1 MKYLY
6 TLIFSLFFSSV
17 YAAERQL
24 KCKVIGISDGDTLT
38 CLVNKTP
45 LKIRLQ
51 HIDAPEQAQPYGNK
65 AKQALAQFVFQ
76 QNITA
81 IVSGYDR
88 YQRLL
93 ATLYLNGKNIN
104 LALVENGMAW
114 AYTTKREYIEA
125 QDQAQQAKIGLWQDK
140 FPINPSQWRKT
151 HASTLPQAVK
161 KPENI
166 AIPPTTIDCQVKLS
180 CNQISNY
187 AQAKRYFQQC
197 SWKELDGNN
206 DGIPC
211 NKLYR
216 QEQKNRN

>member
-6 TLIFSLFFSSV
+6 ALIFSLFFSSV

-24 KCKVIGISDGDTLT
+24 QCKVVGISDGDTLT

-93 ATLYLNGKNIN
+93 ATLYLNDKNIN

-114 AYTTKREYIEA
+114 AYTTSGNISKHKIKHSKLKSAYGRTNSRLTRANGEKHTPQPYHKR
-125 QDQAQQAKIGLWQDK
+125 
-140 FPINPSQWRKT
+140 S
-151 HASTLPQAVK
+151 
-161 KPENI
+161 
-166 AIPPTTIDCQVKLS
+166 
-180 CNQISNY
+180 
-187 AQAKRYFQQC
+187 
-197 SWKELDGNN
+197 
-206 DGIPC
+206 
-211 NKLYR
+211 
-216 QEQKNRN
+216 KNRKILQTSHQRLIAKLN

>member
-6 TLIFSLFFSSV
+6 ALIFSLFFSSV

-24 KCKVIGISDGDTLT
+24 QCKVVGISDGDTLT

-93 ATLYLNGKNIN
+93 ATLYLNDKNIN

-151 HASTLPQAVK
+151 HTSTLPQAVK

-166 AIPPTTIDCQVKLS
+166 ANQPPTIDCQIKLS
-180 CNQISNY
+180 CNQIGNY

-197 SWKELDGNN
+197 GWKELDGNN
-206 DGIPC
+206 DSIPC

>member
-6 TLIFSLFFSSV
+6 ALIFSLFFSSV

-24 KCKVIGISDGDTLT
+24 QCKVVGISDGDTLT

-125 QDQAQQAKIGLWQDK
+125 QNQAKHAKIGLWQDK
-140 FPINPSQWRKT
+140 FPINPSQWRKEHT
-151 HASTLPQAVK
+151 STLPQAVK
-161 KPENI
+161 KPGNI
-166 AIPPTTIDCQVKLS
+166 ANPPQAINCKIKLS
-180 CNQISNY
+180 CNQIGNY
-187 AQAKRYFQQC
+187 EQAKHYFQQC
-197 SWKELDGNN
+197 GWKALDGNN